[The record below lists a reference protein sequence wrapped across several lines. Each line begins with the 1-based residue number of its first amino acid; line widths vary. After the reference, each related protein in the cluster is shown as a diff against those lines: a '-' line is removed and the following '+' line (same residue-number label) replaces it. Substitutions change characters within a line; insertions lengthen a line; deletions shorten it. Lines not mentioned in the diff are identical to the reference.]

1 MRTKLGC
8 FVIAICSIA
17 PLSAGEPLPLPASQT
32 PAGNTI
38 GLPPGDS
45 RFSDPFFAPPDGRP
59 VMDPWRPGSGSA
71 GADTLVPH
79 PEPFRPERFW
89 FASDFYG
96 AVGQGTLL
104 PPLVTTASAGS
115 VPGTGGALNQPTT
128 GLLFGGERALNQFR
142 PGLRANAGI
151 WLTEDYRL
159 GIDATLILVGDVAS
173 LFGASTTP
181 GGPILSQPVTLGDFG
196 VQIGVPTGAFSPGT
210 LTARATNAVI
220 GGDANV
226 RYGLSTSELG
236 RLDLFVG
243 YRYMNLRDTV
253 EVESRNRTIGVPDGP
268 SILPAFDLAVSDRF
282 RTTNQFHGGQIGL
295 GGTHRLFGRLTLT
308 TKATMAVGVN
318 ISDVTIAGE
327 STTPFGTTSGGLLT
341 GSGNIGSL
349 RDNFF
354 SVMPEATARLGWDF
368 TDRLRVN
375 AGYSFLF
382 WTNVRRAA
390 DQIDTTIQAQGRP
403 AFPNDSTTYWLQG
416 WTVGLDLRY

>member
-1 MRTKLGC
+1 MRAILGSLA
-8 FVIAICSIA
+8 IAFSILT
-17 PLSAGEPLPLPASQT
+17 PISAEETPAPASQT
-32 PAGNTI
+32 QAGKAI
-38 GLPPGDS
+38 VMPPGDG
-45 RFSDPFFAPPDGRP
+45 RFSDPFFGPPDGRP

-71 GADTLVPH
+71 AADTLVPH
-79 PEPFRPERFW
+79 PEPFRPERLW
-89 FASDFYG
+89 FTTDFYG

-104 PPLVTTASAGS
+104 PPLVTTATAGT
-115 VPGTGGALNQPTT
+115 PAGAGGALNQPNTR
-128 GLLFGGERALNQFR
+128 LLFGGERALNQFR

-151 WLTEDYRL
+151 WLTENYRF

-173 LFGASTTP
+173 TFGGSTGP
-181 GGPILSQPVTLGDFG
+181 SGPILAQPITLGDLG
-196 VQIGVPTGAFSPGT
+196 ARIGVPTGAFSPGT
-210 LTARATNAVI
+210 LTARATSAII
-220 GGDANV
+220 GGDANL

-243 YRYMNLRDTV
+243 YRYMNLRDAV
-253 EVESRNRTIGVPDGP
+253 EVESRNRTIGIPDGL

-308 TKATMAVGVN
+308 TKATVAVGVN

-327 STTPFGTTSGGLLT
+327 STSGFGTTPGGLLT
-341 GSGNIGSL
+341 ASSNIGNL
-349 RDNFF
+349 RDNYF
-354 SVMPEATARLGWDF
+354 SVMPEATAKLGWDF

-390 DQIDTTIQAQGRP
+390 DQIDTTIQFRDRP
-403 AFPNDSTTYWLQG
+403 GFPNDSTTYWLQG